1 MLESLH
7 LPNLMTMAQTCR
19 MLMVIA
25 QDVARRRFGHILI
38 PFTVQDQSTFLKVL
52 WEIRTVVTGSCTRL
66 MLTGETICH
75 P

>member
-52 WEIRTVVTGSCTRL
+52 WEI
-66 MLTGETICH
+66 
-75 P
+75 